1 MIVYTNADA
10 TLYLY
15 GRENGKEMYSRL
27 PIQEVYW
34 EDVRQSTFLK
44 TGQRDAAAVLLVI
57 PLESLDG
64 PVRFTQGKD
73 LVVKGIVVDEID
85 SSSPAALSQSLA
97 ALRAEHGYLTVV
109 TVDEMLYGSE
119 TVQHY
124 ELSCK

>member
-1 MIVYTNADA
+1 MLETRMSIE
-10 TLYLY
+10 
-15 GRENGKEMYSRL
+15 G
-27 PIQEVYW
+27 VYW